1 MYAVMQLPFQLVQWV
16 VFMASSHPYLITIAL
31 TPYAAMDESLITE
44 GTEAGQYGF
53 FVHPGGTVH
62 VPFKYQ
68 TFQPLPQ
75 PSPPEI
81 RGWEDETNGDRKKKK
96 TIKV

>member
-1 MYAVMQLPFQLVQWV
+1 MDSLCDKL
-16 VFMASSHPYLITIAL
+16 SSLLNYVIIVP
-31 TPYAAMDESLITE
+31 TPYTAMDDSLITE

-53 FVHPGGTVH
+53 FVHPGETVH

-75 PSPPEI
+75 TSSPEI
-81 RGWEDETNGDRKKKK
+81 RGGEGETNGDRKKKK
-96 TIKV
+96 KTIKV